1 MKGREG
7 VVGIAHLNATL
18 ITHCAGFLSHATNS
32 ILQVLWRGTSGDRGG
47 ERMLHLW
54 RGTSGDRGGER
65 MLLEASSHHF
75 TENIHLAAWNVC
87 MLQDN
92 LNNLERHTAIGAQEL
107 LCYKIAITAL
117 GET

>member
-7 VVGIAHLNATL
+7 DVGIVCPNATL
-18 ITHCAGFLSHATNS
+18 ITHCAGFCSPATYS
-32 ILQVLWRGTSGDRGG
+32 ILQVLWQGTSGDGG
-47 ERMLHLW
+47 R
-54 RGTSGDRGGER
+54 ER

>member
-32 ILQVLWRGTSGDRGG
+32 ILQV
-47 ERMLHLW
+47 LW